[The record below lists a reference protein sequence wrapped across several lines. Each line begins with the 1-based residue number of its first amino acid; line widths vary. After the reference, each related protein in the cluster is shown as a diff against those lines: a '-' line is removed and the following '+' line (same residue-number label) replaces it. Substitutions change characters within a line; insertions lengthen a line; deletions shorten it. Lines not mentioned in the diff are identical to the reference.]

1 MISKRLAGCLATGL
15 IAVVAVGTSTVS
27 SEKKDPPPKP
37 LLVECI
43 QPDYSKWESV
53 KIGMSEVE
61 LTNLLGKPIAEIE
74 HKHVQVTPS
83 TEGSLRD
90 LFFGRIKFNSP
101 STPESFDFYVLTHE
115 GKVLQKGH
123 PFGGELS
130 RNGKPTTPVL
140 IYPRDRTKFDH
151 VPRFVD
157 LRWQPS
163 SGKYPIE
170 YAVQIQ
176 YGQYEGRGANGK
188 AMPVYNDIEDI
199 EDLVCEL
206 PYAAFAFKGGQP
218 GRWRVK
224 AKNELGQSEWSEWRT
239 FVFEQ

>member
-1 MISKRLAGCLATGL
+1 
-15 IAVVAVGTSTVS
+15 
-27 SEKKDPPPKP
+27 
-37 LLVECI
+37 
-43 QPDYSKWESV
+43 
-53 KIGMSEVE
+53 MSEVE

-74 HKHVQVTPS
+74 HKHVQITPT

-101 STPESFDFYVLTHE
+101 STPESFDFYVLVHE

-130 RNGKPTTPVL
+130 RNGKPTRPVL

-170 YAVQIQ
+170 YAVEIQ
-176 YGQYEGRGANGK
+176 SGQYERQGVARKTTLAYYGK
-188 AMPVYNDIEDI
+188 Q
-199 EDLVCEL
+199 DLVSEL
-206 PYAAFAFKGGQP
+206 PYAAFSFIGGSAP

-224 AKNELGQSEWSEWRT
+224 AKNELGESDWSEWRT